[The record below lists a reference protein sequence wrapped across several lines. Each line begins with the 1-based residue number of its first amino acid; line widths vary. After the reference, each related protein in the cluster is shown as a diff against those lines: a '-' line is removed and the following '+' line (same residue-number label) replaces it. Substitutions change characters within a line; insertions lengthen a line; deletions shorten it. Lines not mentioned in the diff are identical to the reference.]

1 MSEPAWL
8 GSVLRA
14 ARERARRRAGELRG
28 RHPTESPRELGERLV
43 RSSATRAGLAGAAT
57 GTLALVAFP
66 LGLPAGVAAALFV
79 EAELLLALLVL
90 HGLDEEG
97 ERGDLR
103 LYALWAGAGLADAA
117 KSAGLRA
124 GAGALARVLRGSLP
138 ARIIARLNPA
148 LVRAI
153 LRRLGL
159 GWVRRA
165 ARLWPL
171 LGAPVAFVLD
181 RSAVRALG
189 SAALDALDSSADRR
203 TRHTRRARKRR
214 SARSGN
220 RATRRNPRAPSGFG
234 PVKK

>member
-1 MSEPAWL
+1 MDQPAWL
-8 GSVLRA
+8 RSVVDA
-14 ARERARRRAGELRG
+14 ARERARRRVEELRR
-28 RHPTESPRELGERLV
+28 RHPTESPRQLGERLV

-57 GTLALVAFP
+57 GALALVVFP
-66 LGLPAGVAAALFV
+66 VGLPVGIAAALLV
-79 EAELLLALLVL
+79 EAELLLALLAVY
-90 HGLDEEG
+90 GLDEEG

-124 GAGALARVLRGSLP
+124 GASALGRVLRGSLP

-159 GWVRRA
+159 GWVRRV

-171 LGAPVAFVLD
+171 LGAPVAFTLD

-189 SAALDALDSSADRR
+189 AAALGALDSSVDRSTAR
-203 TRHTRRARKRR
+203 TRRAPRPRSTRTATPRRGSASPRHSASSRRK
-214 SARSGN
+214 
-220 RATRRNPRAPSGFG
+220 
-234 PVKK
+234 K